1 MCAGADK
8 IKAVLTL
15 ILGGDKQAAE
25 YTLAAIISRIYKK
38 EALFLMGNM
47 ALNLTGVTQAQS
59 KMLQK
64 FLLQICPLFCI
75 FESSVKEL
83 NESVWQPVKDYNLN
97 RLIPS
102 ILGEMPGLASLL
114 IDETKMD
121 QGQLDAR
128 GVKNITAIT

>member
-1 MCAGADK
+1 
-8 IKAVLTL
+8 
-15 ILGGDKQAAE
+15 
-25 YTLAAIISRIYKK
+25 
-38 EALFLMGNM
+38 
-47 ALNLTGVTQAQS
+47 
-59 KMLQK
+59 MLQK
-64 FLLQICPLFCI
+64 FLLQISPLLCI

-97 RLIPS
+97 RLTPS
-102 ILGEMPGLASLL
+102 ILGEMPGLCSLL